1 MLSAHRIGNPDPH
14 EQPPPDR
21 PVRRCTP
28 RHAPARPD
36 DDDEDVKLPG
46 RASARGDE
54 PADPGKPGGMARAP
68 APEFPIRSNAMDVDS
83 DLISDRWAQIPDR
96 LQRRW
101 RKLTADDVL
110 YPHGSARYLATVLQD
125 RYGIDK
131 REAMLQVYEFESELW

>member
-1 MLSAHRIGNPDPH
+1 MHIAPRTGKPSRHQQH
-14 EQPPPDR
+14 PPDR
-21 PVRRCTP
+21 PTRRRSP
-28 RHAPARPD
+28 RHAPGRP
-36 DDDEDVKLPG
+36 DDEDVKLPG
-46 RASARGDE
+46 GAPSRGDD
-54 PADPGKPGGMARAP
+54 PADPEKPAGRARAS
-68 APEFPIRSNAMDVDS
+68 APEFPIRSNAMDLDR
-83 DLISDRWAQIPDR
+83 DMISARWTQIPDR